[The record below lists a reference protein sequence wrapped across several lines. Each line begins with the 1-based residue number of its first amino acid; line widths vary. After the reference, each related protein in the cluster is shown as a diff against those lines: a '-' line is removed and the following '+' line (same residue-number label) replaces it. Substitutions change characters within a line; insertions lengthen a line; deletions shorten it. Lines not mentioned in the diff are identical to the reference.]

1 MLSRAL
7 LKEQQII
14 QLNLKYVNGNK
25 TKKFLYK
32 INIVLDLS
40 K

>member
-7 LKEQQII
+7 LKEQEII

-25 TKKFLYK
+25 SKKFLYK
-32 INIVLDLS
+32 ISIVLNLS
-40 K
+40 N